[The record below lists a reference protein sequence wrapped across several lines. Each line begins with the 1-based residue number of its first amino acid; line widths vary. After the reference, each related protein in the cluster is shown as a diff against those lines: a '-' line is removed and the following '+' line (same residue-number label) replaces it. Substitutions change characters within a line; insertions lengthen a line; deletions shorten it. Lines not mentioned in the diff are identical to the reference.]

1 MRSLRT
7 SFTRF
12 RNHPGK
18 VCLGLLGL
26 LLVLMILSIC
36 VGAVPVSLKAV
47 VDALLHGE
55 NVSVSGRIVLYSRL
69 PRTCGSVLAGAALAV
84 SGVIIQSVMA
94 NPLAAPHIIGVNSGA
109 GFGAIL
115 CCAFFPYL
123 VNLIPV
129 AAFLGALAATLVVL
143 LFAQRTGASR
153 ITLVLAGVAI
163 SGLFS
168 AGIDT
173 IIMLVPDA
181 LTGYTDFR
189 VGGLNGVTM
198 AKILPAAVLIGISMI
213 AAFSMS
219 PQMDVLSLGSET
231 AQSLGLSVRP
241 VRLAL
246 LILAAAMAGA
256 SVSFCGLVGF
266 VGLIVPHV
274 MRSLVGEDS
283 LPLMAASALGG
294 AILLTLC
301 DLLARTIAS
310 PYEISVGIVLD
321 YIGAPFFLW
330 LLVHQRG
337 ERAHD

>member
-1 MRSLRT
+1 MSSLRI
-7 SFTRF
+7 SFTRL
-12 RNHPGK
+12 RRHPLG
-18 VCLGLLGL
+18 VCLGLLGIL
-26 LLVLMILSIC
+26 GVLAVLSIC
-36 VGAVPVSLKAV
+36 VGAVPVPLKAV
-47 VDALLHGE
+47 AEALLHGE
-55 NVSVSGRIVLYSRL
+55 NSGVYGRIVRYSRL
-69 PRTCGSVLAGAALAV
+69 PRTCGSLLAGAALAV

-109 GFGAIL
+109 GLAAVL
-115 CCAFFPYL
+115 CCALLPAS

-129 AAFLGALAATLVVL
+129 AAFLGALGGAMLVL
-143 LFAQRTGASR
+143 LFAQRTGASK

-173 IIMLVPDA
+173 VIMLVPDA

-198 AKILPAAVLIGISMI
+198 AKILPAAVLIGLAMI
-213 AAFSMS
+213 GAFSMA
-219 PQMDVLSLGSET
+219 PQLDILALGGET
-231 AQSLGLSVRP
+231 AQSLGLSVKP
-241 VRLAL
+241 VRLVL

-256 SVSFCGLVGF
+256 SVSFCGLLGF

-274 MRSLVGEDS
+274 MRALVGEDS

-294 AILLTLC
+294 AILLTIC
-301 DLLARTIAS
+301 DLLARTVAS

-321 YIGAPFFLW
+321 YIGTPFFLW
-330 LLVHQRG
+330 LLVRQRG
-337 ERAHD
+337 ERTHD

>member
-1 MRSLRT
+1 MNSLRT
-7 SFTRF
+7 SFTRL
-12 RNHPGK
+12 RNHPAA
-18 VCLGLLGL
+18 VCLALLGI
-26 LLVLMILSIC
+26 LVLLAGLSIC
-36 VGAVPVSLKAV
+36 IGAVPVSPKAV

-55 NVSVSGRIVLYSRL
+55 NAGVSGRIVLYSRL

-109 GFGAIL
+109 GLAAIL
-115 CCAFFPYL
+115 CCAFFPAA
-123 VNLIPV
+123 VNWIPIW
-129 AAFLGALAATLVVL
+129 AFWGALTGTLVVL

-173 IIMLVPDA
+173 VIMLVPDA

-198 AKILPAAVLIGISMI
+198 AKILPAAGMI
-213 AAFSMS
+213 ALGMIGAFSMT
-219 PQMDVLSLGSET
+219 PQLDVLSLGSET

-241 VRLAL
+241 VRLVL

-256 SVSFCGLVGF
+256 SVSFCGLLGF

-274 MRSLVGEDS
+274 MRAMVGENS

-294 AILLTLC
+294 AILLTFC
-301 DLLARTIAS
+301 DLLARTVAS

-321 YIGAPFFLW
+321 YIGTPFFLW

-337 ERAHD
+337 ERTHD

>member
-1 MRSLRT
+1 MSSLRT
-7 SFTRF
+7 SFTRL
-12 RNHPGK
+12 RNHPLAA
-18 VCLGLLGL
+18 CLILAGI
-26 LLVLMILSIC
+26 LVVLVVLSIC
-36 VGAVPVSLKAV
+36 IGAVPVSPKAV
-47 VDALLHGE
+47 VEALTFGE
-55 NVSVSGRIVLYSRL
+55 NASVSSRIVLYSRL
-69 PRTCGSVLAGAALAV
+69 PRTCGSVLAGMALAV

-109 GFGAIL
+109 GLGAIL
-115 CCAFFPYL
+115 CCAFFPAS
-123 VNLIPV
+123 VNLIPA
-129 AAFLGALAATLVVL
+129 AAFLGALMGTMLVL

-173 IIMLVPDA
+173 VIMLVPDA

-198 AKILPAAVLIGISMI
+198 AKLLPAAGLIALSMI
-213 AAFSMS
+213 GAFGMS
-219 PQMDVLSLGSET
+219 PQLDILSLGSET

-241 VRLAL
+241 VRLML
-246 LILAAAMAGA
+246 LILAAALAGA
-256 SVSFCGLVGF
+256 SVSFCGLLGF
-266 VGLIVPHV
+266 VGLIVPHM

-294 AILLTLC
+294 AILLTFC
-301 DLLARTIAS
+301 DLLARTVAS

-321 YIGAPFFLW
+321 YIGTPFFLW

-337 ERAHD
+337 ERTHD

>member
-1 MRSLRT
+1 MSSLRT
-7 SFTRF
+7 SFTRL
-12 RNHPGK
+12 RNYPGK

-26 LLVLMILSIC
+26 LLVLAVLSIC
-36 VGAVPVSLKAV
+36 VGAVPVSPKAV

-55 NVSVSGRIVLYSRL
+55 NASVSGRIVLYSRL
-69 PRTCGSVLAGAALAV
+69 PRTWGSVLAGAALAV

-115 CCAFFPYL
+115 CCAFFPTM
-123 VNLIPV
+123 VNMIPA

-198 AKILPAAVLIGISMI
+198 AKILPAAVMIGIAMI
-213 AAFSMS
+213 AAFSMA
-219 PQMDVLSLGSET
+219 PQLDVLSLGSET

-241 VRLAL
+241 VRLVL

-256 SVSFCGLVGF
+256 SVSFCGLIGF

-274 MRSLVGEDS
+274 IRSLVGEDS

-301 DLLARTIAS
+301 DLLARTVAL

-337 ERAHD
+337 ERARD

>member
-1 MRSLRT
+1 MSSLRT
-7 SFTRF
+7 SFTRL
-12 RNHPGK
+12 RSHPLG
-18 VCLGLLGL
+18 VCLTLAGILG
-26 LLVLMILSIC
+26 VLMVVSIC

-47 VDALLHGE
+47 ADALLHGE
-55 NVSVSGRIVLYSRL
+55 NSSVSGRIVLYSRL
-69 PRTCGSVLAGAALAV
+69 PRTCGSVLAGMALAV

-109 GFGAIL
+109 GLGVIL
-115 CCAFFPYL
+115 CCACFPAA

-129 AAFLGALAATLVVL
+129 AAFLGALGGTILVL
-143 LFAQRTGASR
+143 LFAQRTGASK

-173 IIMLVPDA
+173 VIMLVPDA

-198 AKILPAAVLIGISMI
+198 AKLLPAAGMIAISMI
-213 AAFSMS
+213 GAFSMA
-219 PQMDVLSLGSET
+219 PQLDVLALGSET
-231 AQSLGLSVRP
+231 AQSLGLSVKP
-241 VRLAL
+241 VRLVL

-256 SVSFCGLVGF
+256 SVSFCGLLGF

-283 LPLMAASALGG
+283 LPLMAAAALGG
-294 AILLTLC
+294 AILLTFC
-301 DLLARTIAS
+301 DLMGRTVAS

-321 YIGAPFFLW
+321 YIGTPFFLW

-337 ERAHD
+337 ERTHD

>member
-198 AKILPAAVLIGISMI
+198 AKILPAVVLIGISMI
-213 AAFSMS
+213 GAFSMS

-337 ERAHD
+337 ERTHD